1 VTDVLTAIRLAPDR
15 RLPTAPGKLILVTSP
30 KGGSGKSVLAR
41 HLLVS
46 AAQAGLVA
54 LGLDFDRQQTL
65 LKWAERRARTREAFP
80 EFVPVRVEPAS
91 LIDWRA
97 ALRRPDGIQL
107 AVLDTPPSVEDHLPA
122 LHALA
127 ETADLVLVPAVCTQ
141 DDVDSVAPWV
151 HALQTRGLRP
161 TVVLNRANRRT
172 SSFGRMRGVL
182 IKAGPVCPTE
192 LPQLEDIHVPAIKGL
207 TLLDYSR
214 SRGIAPFEEL
224 WAFVRRE
231 VGLGETSP

>member
-15 RLPTAPGKLILVTSP
+15 RPPATPGKLILVTSP
-30 KGGSGKSVLAR
+30 KGGSGKSVLSR

-46 AAQAGLVA
+46 AAQAGLAA

-91 LIDWRA
+91 LIDWRTV
-97 ALRRPDGIQL
+97 LRRPDGVQL
-107 AVLDTPPSVEDHLPA
+107 AVLDTPPSVEDHLSA

-127 ETADLVLVPAVCTQ
+127 EAADLVLVPAVCTQ

-151 HALQTRGLRP
+151 RALQTRGLRP

-172 SSFGRMRGVL
+172 SSFARMRGVL
-182 IKAGPVCPTE
+182 IKAGSVCPTE

-231 VGLGETSP
+231 VGL

>member
-1 VTDVLTAIRLAPDR
+1 MPHAA
-15 RLPTAPGKLILVTSP
+15 AGKIILVTSP
-30 KGGSGKSVLAR
+30 KGGSGKSVLSR

-46 AAQAGLVA
+46 AAQAGFSA

-65 LKWAERRARTREAFP
+65 YKWGERRARTREAFP
-80 EFVPVRVEPAS
+80 EFAPVAVEPAS
-91 LIDWRA
+91 LLDWRA
-97 ALRRPDGIQL
+97 ALRRPDG
-107 AVLDTPPSVEDHLPA
+107 APGSTGVTVMDTPPSVEDHLPA

-127 ETADLVLVPAVCTQ
+127 EAADLVLVPAVCTQ
-141 DDVDSVAPWV
+141 DDVESVAPWV
-151 HALQTRGLRP
+151 RALQARGLRP

-172 SSFGRMRGVL
+172 SSFARMRGVL
-182 IKAGPVCPTE
+182 IKAGAVCPTE

-214 SRGIAPFEEL
+214 SRGIPPFEEL

-231 VGLGETSP
+231 VGLGEPGR

>member
-1 VTDVLTAIRLAPDR
+1 MPHATA
-15 RLPTAPGKLILVTSP
+15 GKIILVTSP
-30 KGGSGKSVLAR
+30 KGGSGKSVLSR

-46 AAQAGLVA
+46 AAQSGFSA

-65 LKWAERRARTREAFP
+65 HKWGERRARTRDAFP
-80 EFVPVRVEPAS
+80 EFAPVAVEPAS
-91 LIDWRA
+91 LLDWRA
-97 ALRRPDGIQL
+97 ALLRPETAD
-107 AVLDTPPSVEDHLPA
+107 VTVMDTPPSVEDHLPA

-127 ETADLVLVPAVCTQ
+127 EAAGLVLVPAVCTQ
-141 DDVDSVAPWV
+141 DDVESVAPWV
-151 HALQTRGLRP
+151 RALQARGLRP

-172 SSFGRMRGVL
+172 SSFARMRGVL
-182 IKAGPVCPTE
+182 IKAGSVCPTE

-231 VGLGETSP
+231 VEL